1 MADDRDGESDHA
13 DESPRLAH
21 ARPGSTESGPDD
33 AFLIKS
39 MLGGDAA
46 ALGKLMA
53 RYDRLVRFTIFRIS
67 RQRCRQ
73 DPHWVDSI
81 ASETWAGFV
90 RSMQRD
96 PDKTPD
102 SVSRYLMRTARNR
115 SISALRGVKP
125 AHDSLEDGGE
135 EEASLVAGQDEDPLE
150 RAARLEELQAL
161 RDCVSRLDET
171 GQRLYGQIGAITER
185 RWRQAA
191 EELGLA
197 ESTVRSRW
205 TKAVQALRQ
214 CMAGKR
220 SAKRIA
226 PRPGNGDS

>member
-1 MADDRDGESDHA
+1 
-13 DESPRLAH
+13 
-21 ARPGSTESGPDD
+21 
-33 AFLIKS
+33 
-39 MLGGDAA
+39 
-46 ALGKLMA
+46 MA

-96 PDKTPD
+96 PNKTPD

-135 EEASLVAGQDEDPLE
+135 EEASLVAGQEEDPLE
-150 RAARLEELQAL
+150 RAARNREGQNRVGHGL
-161 RDCVSRLDET
+161 RGR
-171 GQRLYGQIGAITER
+171 
-185 RWRQAA
+185 
-191 EELGLA
+191 ELGDHAASLGGNRESAVGKAWGRLA
-197 ESTVRSRW
+197 RRPIRPQHRRDGPTDPRMKHGS
-205 TKAVQALRQ
+205 AV
-214 CMAGKR
+214 
-220 SAKRIA
+220 
-226 PRPGNGDS
+226 P